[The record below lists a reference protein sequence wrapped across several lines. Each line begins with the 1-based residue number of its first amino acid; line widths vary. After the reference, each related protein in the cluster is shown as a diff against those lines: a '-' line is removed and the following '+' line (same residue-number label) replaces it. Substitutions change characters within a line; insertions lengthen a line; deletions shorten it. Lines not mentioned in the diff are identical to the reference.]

1 MGNFTLPRG
10 FVIHNDF
17 GDGLKFYMLKH
28 EMWSSSPLNRDDFE
42 EVEKDNF
49 KEMYLKLS
57 QEAEGK

>member
-10 FVIHNDF
+10 FVIQTDF
-17 GDGLKFYMLKH
+17 GDGLKFYMLKR

-57 QEAEGK
+57 QEVEGV